1 MRHSNFTSLLTCE
14 SVFLDQ
20 QFSFQLT
27 GDGWPCR
34 EGCVAQLYTH
44 LVCQMH
50 ACHVKNILIFITKI
64 EQSSINLLV
73 TVIDVFF
80 PWSIPGEELQKQHS
94 YHLWVYVIELHPN
107 CQSNTFSSVQFIW
120 SCATE
125 EDHNAC
131 ITWTK
136 QLIND
141 CFSKIS
147 MLTLKEECSS
157 SGLKGK
163 SQVLPNKTPSLL
175 NRTE

>member
-1 MRHSNFTSLLTCE
+1 M
-14 SVFLDQ
+14 
-20 QFSFQLT
+20 
-27 GDGWPCR
+27 
-34 EGCVAQLYTH
+34 
-44 LVCQMH
+44 
-50 ACHVKNILIFITKI
+50 
-64 EQSSINLLV
+64 
-73 TVIDVFF
+73 FF
-80 PWSIPGEELQKQHS
+80 PLKHS
-94 YHLWVYVIELHPN
+94 RWRVAKTTFIFHLWVYVIELHPN

-136 QLIND
+136 QLTFFFINLYGITACSIND

-175 NRTE
+175 NRTEYSLKKGAPLDVQWLKCSLKTPKSLRHMVLTWANTCMAFKMVKTAW